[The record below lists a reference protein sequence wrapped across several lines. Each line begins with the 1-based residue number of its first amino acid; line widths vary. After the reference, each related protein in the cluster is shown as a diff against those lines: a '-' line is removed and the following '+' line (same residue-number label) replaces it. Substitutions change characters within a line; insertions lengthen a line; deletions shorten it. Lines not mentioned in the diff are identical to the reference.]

1 MSLPNGM
8 KRARK
13 EEGQQSEVQS
23 LAEEASTSS
32 EEISTTSLAPT
43 LGTAFRIIND
53 VIIQTS
59 LL

>member
-23 LAEEASTSS
+23 LAEEASTSK
-32 EEISTTSLAPT
+32 EISTTSLVPT